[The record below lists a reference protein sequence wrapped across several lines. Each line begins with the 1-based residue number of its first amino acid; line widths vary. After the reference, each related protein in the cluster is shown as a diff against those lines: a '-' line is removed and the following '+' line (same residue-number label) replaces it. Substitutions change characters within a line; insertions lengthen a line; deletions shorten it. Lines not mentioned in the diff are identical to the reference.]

1 MFGMLKVKLSDT
13 NECFM
18 AMPDDQIAFM
28 SKQDQAPVGYLSK
41 PGISV
46 QSYNLNNTYPKINE
60 SVTFDIIPLPY
71 EFALQAVIDRGMFIS
86 FFLSHFP
93 FSVSFLSI
101 HTLA

>member
-18 AMPDDQIAFM
+18 ALPGDQIAFM
-28 SKQDQAPVGYLSK
+28 SKQDQSPVGYRFK
-41 PGISV
+41 TGISV

-71 EFALQAVIDRGMFIS
+71 EFALQAVIDKGMFILS
-86 FFLSHFP
+86 LFLGGSYFP
-93 FSVSFLSI
+93 FSFSFLY
-101 HTLA
+101 